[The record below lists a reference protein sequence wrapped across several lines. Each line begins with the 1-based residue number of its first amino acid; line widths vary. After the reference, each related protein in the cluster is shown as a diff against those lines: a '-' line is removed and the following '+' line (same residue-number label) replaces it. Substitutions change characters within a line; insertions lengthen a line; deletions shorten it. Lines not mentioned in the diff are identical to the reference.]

1 MREIWKPIPQFNGIY
16 EVSNYGRVKRL
27 AHKNHCGHFYKEK
40 ILEPKPSKRGYVR
53 ANISYMGKTYP
64 MAIHRLVADAFCEKK
79 DGADIVNHIDNNPSN
94 NRADNLEWTT
104 YKGNMQHAAK
114 QGRMHCHLG
123 NLAKAQESKK
133 IPVIAISQDGTRQQF
148 ESGVEAARILGITRG
163 HISACCRQ
171 EYGYKT
177 VGGYKFEYADQELQ
191 AKQKPNKQGKSK
203 EALREE
209 LRQKMLGNKLMV
221 GKSLSDETKL
231 KLAIANGREIQ
242 QIDKTTGKVIATF
255 PSANSAKKQTG
266 INHIY
271 SCANGTRKTAGG
283 YIWRYTDGLQEIH

>member
-1 MREIWKPIPQFNGIY
+1 MLEIWKSIEGYEGKY
-16 EVSNYGRVKRL
+16 EVSNLGRVKSLQDNKGRKREQIVVVNIANNGYL
-27 AHKNHCGHFYKEK
+27 YVNLWKTSRAK
-40 ILEPKPSKRGYVR
+40 SKR
-53 ANISYMGKTYP
+53 
-64 MAIHRLVADAFCEKK
+64 IHRLVADAFCEKK

-177 VGGYKFEYADQELQ
+177 VGGYRFEYADQELQ

-203 EALREE
+203 EVLREE

-271 SCANGTRKTAGG
+271 SCANGTRETAGG
-283 YIWRYTDGLQEIH
+283 YIWRYTDGLQEIP